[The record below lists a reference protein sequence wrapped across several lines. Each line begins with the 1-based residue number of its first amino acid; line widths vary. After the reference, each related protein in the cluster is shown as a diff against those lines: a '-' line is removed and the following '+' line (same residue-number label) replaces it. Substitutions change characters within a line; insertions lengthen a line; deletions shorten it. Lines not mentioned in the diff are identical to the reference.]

1 MLSNQT
7 STLTSTLNLMT
18 NFTVSNYFSSYK
30 FFGSH
35 INQICDDNNNDY
47 QYPKEP
53 EHIYQPNLITHNIIK
68 YTYPIILFV
77 GIIGNILSFIIMLK
91 IYRRKRVS
99 YKFAINLIALS
110 LADLSVLIFG
120 CFREYSDDVF
130 DLKLKTM
137 NNFSCKLLY
146 FSCYLFSCFSAYLHA
161 FISFER

>member
-1 MLSNQT
+1 MLNNQT
-7 STLTSTLNLMT
+7 SSLNMT
-18 NFTVSNYFSSYK
+18 RFSVNDYFSSYK

-35 INQICDDNNNDY
+35 INQICDDNSDY

-53 EHIYQPNLITHNIIK
+53 EHTNQPNLITHNIIK

-77 GIIGNILSFIIMLK
+77 GVIGNILSFIIMLK

-130 DLKLKTM
+130 DFKLKTM